1 MEKQPEKVKDELIT
15 FLGTSPMFK
24 AFEADLPVQ
33 MGQTIELRDYQQEA
47 TENLQKMR
55 EEGKTIALLYHA
67 TGVGKT
73 ITAAT
78 DAKAV
83 GGRTL
88 FLVNALKLASQA
100 KETFAKVWPE
110 ATLGEYT
117 GSQKDMT
124 QTVIFAT
131 VQSISK
137 DLEKFSPMDFDY
149 LIVDECHHAAA
160 NTYQKIFTY
169 FHPKFILGLTATPER
184 SDGED
189 MLELFQNVARKMDL
203 KTAVERGVLVPIR
216 CIRVKTNIDLTDVR
230 INGIKYNSQDLES
243 KLFIPERNQLIV
255 DTYLKYVNG
264 KKTVIFCASVDHA
277 AEIAKLLR
285 DNGVKAEAVSGRDRV
300 EVREKILKDYETGS
314 TNVLCACDLL
324 NEGWD
329 SPHTTVLFM
338 ARPTMSK
345 TIYLQQLGRGTRRCP
360 GKEDLLV
367 VDFVDN
373 ANMFNMPYSLHRV
386 LDIAKYQPMAYVLAP
401 ENKRKLDQDM
411 LFQGEK
417 PEAWLDVPI
426 DVSDYEIIDLFN
438 WQNSVKDMISQIE
451 FVRMVDVQ
459 SETVERY
466 IKDGKVKPDLSIPFG
481 DKRMFHYFRE
491 ESIRNIAKQYGWD
504 LITPQNMA
512 DKFMKFIE
520 TMDMSYSYKPV
531 LLKAIYE
538 YMDTSGRVALPDV
551 VDYFIDFYEDRK
563 AHGMIAEKSTSIYQ
577 KGGYTRKDVEKN
589 ILSNPFKRFE
599 DMRFLMRCKDVETI
613 EVNPIIFRK
622 LTREDWL
629 HIVNVCDK
637 SLEKYYLRL
646 KK

>member
-1 MEKQPEKVKDELIT
+1 MEPMKATSVNSRAEELFVQLFCEAFGPEKTENLQVQYPCVDIYGRHRYIDFALESPESKIAIEIDGETYHNPSKVSENKYADDLLKQNSLIYDNWKVYRWIYSQLEKQPEKVKDELIT

-55 EEGKTIALLYHA
+55 EDGKTIALLYNA

-83 GGRTL
+83 GGRIL

-100 KETFAKVWPE
+100 KETFAKAWPE

-137 DLEKFSPMDFDY
+137 DLEKFSPTDFDY

-189 MLELFQNVARKMDL
+189 MLELFQNVAHKMDL

-216 CIRVKTNIDLTDVR
+216 CVRVKTNIDLTDVR

-277 AEIAKLLR
+277 AE
-285 DNGVKAEAVSGRDRV
+285 
-300 EVREKILKDYETGS
+300 
-314 TNVLCACDLL
+314 
-324 NEGWD
+324 
-329 SPHTTVLFM
+329 
-338 ARPTMSK
+338 
-345 TIYLQQLGRGTRRCP
+345 
-360 GKEDLLV
+360 
-367 VDFVDN
+367 
-373 ANMFNMPYSLHRV
+373 
-386 LDIAKYQPMAYVLAP
+386 IAKYQPMAYVLAP

-538 YMDTSGRVALPDV
+538 YMDSSGRVALPDV

-629 HIVNVCDK
+629 HIVDACDK